1 MRRTA
6 VRGTIFAAVL
16 LTALAILVGFI
27 GYERYGRPGPLG
39 APVVLIIEK
48 GSGVARIADQ
58 LESAGVIRNAL
69 LFRVGVRLEG
79 RESALKAGEYAFP
92 ARISMRAVA
101 ALLAS
106 GRTVRRRL
114 TIAEGLTTRQAL
126 AVVAATDGLIG
137 TISRPVK
144 EGGLLPETYF
154 FSYGDSR
161 EGLVARMEQAMRDML
176 TGIWAKRSE
185 GLSVRSR
192 KEALVLA
199 SLIEKET
206 GKPEERARISAVFHN
221 RLKRGMRLQTDPTV
235 VYAISG
241 GDGPIDRPLTRG
253 DLSITSPYNTYL
265 KAGLPPGPIANPG
278 VASLVAAVN
287 PAPVE
292 DLYFVADGN
301 GGHLFARTLE
311 EHNRNVARWRQMQRE
326 RRMQGAR

>member
-1 MRRTA
+1 
-6 VRGTIFAAVL
+6 
-16 LTALAILVGFI
+16 
-27 GYERYGRPGPLG
+27 
-39 APVVLIIEK
+39 
-48 GSGVARIADQ
+48 
-58 LESAGVIRNAL
+58 
-69 LFRVGVRLEG
+69 
-79 RESALKAGEYAFP
+79 
-92 ARISMRAVA
+92 
-101 ALLAS
+101 
-106 GRTVRRRL
+106 
-114 TIAEGLTTRQAL
+114 
-126 AVVAATDGLIG
+126 
-137 TISRPVK
+137 VK